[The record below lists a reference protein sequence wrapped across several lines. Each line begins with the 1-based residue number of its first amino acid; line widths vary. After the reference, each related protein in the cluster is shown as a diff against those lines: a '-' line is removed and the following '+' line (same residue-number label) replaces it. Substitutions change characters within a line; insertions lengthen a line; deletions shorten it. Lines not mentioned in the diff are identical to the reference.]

1 MPRWRAPG
9 ATSSGPSP
17 DAGPYVRRGHLFCEV
32 LHRKGHLRL
41 GESFVARAD
50 LVAERVSPERPIG
63 LNYTTRPISLV
74 FADEM
79 GNPWQQMLY
88 PVAAY
93 PDELDKL
100 AASSPSTTRLT
111 STGQIKIR
119 YKDYWYEGT
128 LDYLVIPN
136 QQSRSSD
143 LQWINTDDLNGD
155 GCNDSWIYYPA
166 GEKQALLKVCPK
178 R

>member
-1 MPRWRAPG
+1 MPIDKK
-9 ATSSGPSP
+9 TV
-17 DAGPYVRRGHLFCEV
+17 DYVAHLS
-32 LHRKGHLRL
+32 RI
-41 GESFVARAD
+41 D
-50 LVAERVSPERPIG
+50 L
-63 LNYTTRPISLV
+63 N
-74 FADEM
+74 
-79 GNPWQQMLY
+79 
-88 PVAAY
+88 

-136 QQSRSSD
+136 QQSRASD